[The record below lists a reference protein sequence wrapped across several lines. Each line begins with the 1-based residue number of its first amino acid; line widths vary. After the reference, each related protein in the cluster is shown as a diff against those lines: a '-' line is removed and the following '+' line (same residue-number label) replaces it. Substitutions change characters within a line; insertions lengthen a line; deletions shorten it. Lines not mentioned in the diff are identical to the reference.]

1 VLGLLKKIQ
10 NCLLLYLPL
19 TCTVLLTIGVGIS
32 VFGDSS
38 QIPGNKDLPILSSSL
53 LNKIIKADYVLIGE
67 EHHNLKH
74 HLFQAHIIKKIG
86 QYRPLLVSLEHF
98 THDQQHHLNRFSAG
112 QTGVNNLENLL
123 SWTDSGWPPFH
134 FFTPILEAL
143 RETNALIIAGN
154 RKKYEPDDDLMLY
167 GLVAPLPGES
177 RLKKELDN
185 THQGLTYNRSY
196 NLAHLQRRR
205 DASLAASLD
214 QTNEGRL
221 RLLLAGNGHVKK
233 NIGVQWYINF
243 RHPKARVLT
252 IGLFS
257 HPLSKEQQTW
267 FDETVIIKP

>member
-1 VLGLLKKIQ
+1 
-10 NCLLLYLPL
+10 
-19 TCTVLLTIGVGIS
+19 
-32 VFGDSS
+32 
-38 QIPGNKDLPILSSSL
+38 
-53 LNKIIKADYVLIGE
+53 
-67 EHHNLKH
+67 
-74 HLFQAHIIKKIG
+74 
-86 QYRPLLVSLEHF
+86 
-98 THDQQHHLNRFSAG
+98 
-112 QTGVNNLENLL
+112 
-123 SWTDSGWPPFH
+123 
-134 FFTPILEAL
+134 
-143 RETNALIIAGN
+143 
-154 RKKYEPDDDLMLY
+154 MLY